1 MQVALTGRACT
12 RTERSPL
19 PCPACANHP
28 LPCAQV
34 APNYPIVRNN
44 LAVALTDLG
53 TMLKVKGQ
61 LKAGADLGAGISC
74 RSGSLQ
80 SASAAL
86 P

>member
-1 MQVALTGRACT
+1 
-12 RTERSPL
+12 
-19 PCPACANHP
+19 
-28 LPCAQV
+28 V